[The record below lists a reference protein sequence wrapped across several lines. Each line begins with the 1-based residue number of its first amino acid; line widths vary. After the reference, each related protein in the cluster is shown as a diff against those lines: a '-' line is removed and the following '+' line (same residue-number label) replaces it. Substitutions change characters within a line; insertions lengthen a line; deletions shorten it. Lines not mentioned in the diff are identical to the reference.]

1 MKIKIQ
7 RKPDTVY
14 EGSPS
19 CFKGKE
25 RRVHLN
31 FKKLNLNKTYV
42 EFPVTYPIDQVKNC
56 FFSINQYTYFT

>member
-14 EGSPS
+14 EGLLHAL
-19 CFKGKE
+19 KGKNA
-25 RRVHLN
+25 VHSN